1 MKKVYL
7 FALVFATISLL
18 FAQNLKYKVNEKS
31 CISCTLCV
39 SKCPVKAIEMKNNK
53 AVIDPAKCIGC
64 GLCVPACPVKAIDK
78 DQPAKPAS
86 PDSTKQAI
94 PDSSSKKLKT
104 TPVTPSDKS
113 QGKTDVSSPKETVA
127 VVESPAVGAPVVAD
141 VVKTVFNVD
150 AKSCIGCKICIAKCP
165 VNAITYK
172 QRTAIIDPVKCIGCG
187 LCAPVCPVKSITK
200 SEIVIKG
207 N

>member
-78 DQPAKPAS
+78 DQLERLLLQMS
-86 PDSTKQAI
+86 LKQF
-94 PDSSSKKLKT
+94 SMLMLKA
-104 TPVTPSDKS
+104 
-113 QGKTDVSSPKETVA
+113 VSV
-127 VVESPAVGAPVVAD
+127 
-141 VVKTVFNVD
+141 
-150 AKSCIGCKICIAKCP
+150 AKS
-165 VNAITYK
+165 VLQN
-172 QRTAIIDPVKCIGCG
+172 V
-187 LCAPVCPVKSITK
+187 LLML
-200 SEIVIKG
+200 
-207 N
+207 